1 MRIRT
6 SEFVAIKL
14 KSFDVK
20 KMVFSW
26 VETEQRGVMQTLDRR
41 ISASSDQLDTLR
53 RERRA
58 AARPVRTRSSYRH
71 LDTPDRTKHRLK

>member
-1 MRIRT
+1 MI
-6 SEFVAIKL
+6 
-14 KSFDVK
+14 
-20 KMVFSW
+20 FSW
-26 VETEQRGVMQTLDRR
+26 VETEHRGVMQTLDRR

-71 LDTPDRTKHRLK
+71 LDITDKTRHLDISDKTRHLDIPDKTKHR